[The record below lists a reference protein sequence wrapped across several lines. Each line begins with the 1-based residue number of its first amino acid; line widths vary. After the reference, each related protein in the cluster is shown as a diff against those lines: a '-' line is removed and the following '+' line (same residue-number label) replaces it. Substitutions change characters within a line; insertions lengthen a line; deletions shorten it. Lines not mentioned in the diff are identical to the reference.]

1 MIMAAIANEL
11 GDDVLR
17 RAFVGPDLERSVR
30 PLIAME
36 RFGAKPEARR
46 GAP

>member
-1 MIMAAIANEL
+1 MAAIANEL

-17 RAFVGPDLERSVR
+17 RAFVGPDVERSIR

-36 RFGAKPEARR
+36 RFGAKPKAGR
-46 GAP
+46 GAR